1 MSFAFAIIAGLT
13 VGSAIAAVSLRNLV
27 HCALSLVVTFAGLA
41 ALFLQ
46 LDAEFVGFAQ
56 ILVYIGAVAI
66 LIVFAILLTR
76 GTESHPPTPTATAT
90 PWAISIAVAG
100 FVVIAGA
107 MLQSKAVPVTSMTV
121 IVEVQGQKM
130 ELPVYKFTNPKP
142 TVKNI
147 GDKLMTD
154 YVLPLEVIGLLLTA
168 AMIGAVVIAM
178 QEKARRSPE
187 DGSNS

>member
-13 VGSAIAAVSLRNLV
+13 VGSTIAAVSLRNLV
-27 HCALSLVVTFAGLA
+27 HCALCLVATFAGLA

-46 LDAEFVGFAQ
+46 LNAEFVGFAQ

-76 GTESHPPTPTATAT
+76 GAEAQPPAPIATAT

-107 MLQSKAVPVTSMTV
+107 ILQSKAVPATSTTA
-121 IVEVQGQKM
+121 IVEVQGQRM
-130 ELPVYKFTNPKP
+130 ELPVYIEKNPKP
-142 TVKNI
+142 TVMAI
-147 GDKLMTD
+147 GGKLMTD
-154 YVLPLEVIGLLLTA
+154 YVLPLEVVGLLLTA
-168 AMIGAVVIAM
+168 AMIGAVIIAM
-178 QEKARRSPE
+178 QEKRR
-187 DGSNS
+187 

>member
-1 MSFAFAIIAGLT
+1 MTWAFTIIAGLT

-46 LDAEFVGFAQ
+46 LNAEFVGFAQ

-76 GTESHPPTPTATAT
+76 GTEPGPPAPITTAT
-90 PWAISIAVAG
+90 PWAISIAVAA

-107 MLQSKAVPVTSMTV
+107 MLQSKAVPIAAMTAT
-121 IVEVQGQKM
+121 VEVGGQKM
-130 ELPVYKFTNPKP
+130 ELPLYMATNPKP
-142 TVKNI
+142 TVKAI

-154 YVLPLEVIGLLLTA
+154 YVLPLEVVGLLLTA
-168 AMIGAVVIAM
+168 SMIGAVIIAM
-178 QEKARRSPE
+178 QEKTRRSPE